1 MTGKGVFLKRK
12 ELLKSLVCVNTQ
24 LLLRVSLGNCEKN
37 SMKTLLLTSVLF
49 LSGILGAQAQLPDAD
64 DVLRTAR
71 YVATLNS
78 TSLNGKLR
86 KDRKEVPI
94 ALFLIEGQGIEFQVL
109 EGKTWKKFQLKLADD
124 EYDLFEGVGSNIK
137 RFDKKRVT
145 QPVMGTDLT
154 YEDLAMSFLY
164 WPGGTVLG
172 EENLGIGRDAWK
184 VRLVNPKAVGR
195 YKTVDVWVHKKSGAL
210 MQING
215 YQADGKCVKVFK
227 VTEIMRV
234 GGGEYSLKTMKVQ
247 SYGADGRT
255 TGITSMEFE
264 KPKAVAPQGLR

>member
-1 MTGKGVFLKRK
+1 
-12 ELLKSLVCVNTQ
+12 
-24 LLLRVSLGNCEKN
+24 
-37 SMKTLLLTSVLF
+37 MKTFLLSSILF
-49 LSGILGAQAQLPDAD
+49 LSSLVGVQAQLPDAD

-78 TSLNGKLR
+78 TSLEGTLR
-86 KDRKEVPI
+86 KDKMKIPI
-94 ALFLIEGQGIEFQVL
+94 ALFLIENQGIEFQVL
-109 EGKTWKKFQLKLADD
+109 EGKVWKKFQLKLAED
-124 EYDLFEGVGSNIK
+124 EYDLFEGVGANIK
-137 RFDKKRVT
+137 RFDKKKVT

-164 WPGGTVLG
+164 WPGGTVLK
-172 EENLGIGRDAWK
+172 EESLGIGRDAWK

-210 MQING
+210 MQIYG
-215 YQADGKCVKVFK
+215 YRADGKCIKVFK

-247 SYGADGRT
+247 SYGEDGRT
-255 TGITSMEFE
+255 IGSTSMEFK
-264 KPKAVAPQGLR
+264 KPKAEVPQGLR

>member
-1 MTGKGVFLKRK
+1 
-12 ELLKSLVCVNTQ
+12 
-24 LLLRVSLGNCEKN
+24 
-37 SMKTLLLTSVLF
+37 MKTHFLSSLIF
-49 LSGILGAQAQLPDAD
+49 LSGILGVQAQLPNAD
-64 DVLRTAR
+64 DILETAR

-86 KDRKEVPI
+86 KDNKEVPI

-109 EGKTWKKFQLKLADD
+109 DGKVWKKFQLKLADD

-137 RFDKKRVT
+137 RFDKKKVT

-164 WPGGTVLG
+164 WPGGKVLG
-172 EENLGIGRDAWK
+172 EENLGVGRDAWK
-184 VRLVNPKAVGR
+184 VRLVNPKAVGL

-215 YQADGKCVKVFK
+215 YRADGKCVKVFK
-227 VTEIMRV
+227 VTKIMNV

-247 SYGADGRT
+247 AYGEDGRT
-255 TGITSMEFE
+255 TGITSLDFE
-264 KPKAVAPQGLR
+264 KPKALEPQGLR